1 MRVVQSLTDQT
12 GAAMNTYR
20 VTAPEMA
27 IVAATRGMAGLGAG
41 LLISSLLTPNTR
53 RTLGWTL
60 LAIGAVSTVPILMAL
75 TGKRDG
81 ARESPELGN
90 AATGNGDGN
99 ALNESVPY
107 FARDH
112 ERPLQSGDHR

>member
-1 MRVVQSLTDQT
+1 
-12 GAAMNTYR
+12 MNTYR

-41 LLISSLLTPNTR
+41 LLISSLLAPNTR
-53 RTLGWTL
+53 HTLGWTL

-81 ARESPELGN
+81 ARGSPGAGN
-90 AATGNGDGN
+90 AAMASDGDAN
-99 ALNESVPY
+99 ALSETVPY
-107 FARDH
+107 FAREH
-112 ERPLQSGDHR
+112 ERPLQSGHQN